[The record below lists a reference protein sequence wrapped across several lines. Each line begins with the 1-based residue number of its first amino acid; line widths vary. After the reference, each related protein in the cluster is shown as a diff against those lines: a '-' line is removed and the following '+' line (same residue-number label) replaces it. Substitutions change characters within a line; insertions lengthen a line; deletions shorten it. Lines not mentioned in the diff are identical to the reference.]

1 MDRLLVHDPR
11 SGEPVRSCRSTGL
24 FDRRSEIPQTTDEAR
39 GEHALGSRFRLPPT
53 RAARSARSRG
63 VFLEV
68 ARRWLG
74 AENKARRI
82 NVSRVTVAIAAVAAT
97 SVLIVSAPSLVVDT
111 AVAAHRGLALIGAA
125 TAPPSFMAP
134 SKKH

>member
-1 MDRLLVHDPR
+1 
-11 SGEPVRSCRSTGL
+11 
-24 FDRRSEIPQTTDEAR
+24 
-39 GEHALGSRFRLPPT
+39 
-53 RAARSARSRG
+53 
-63 VFLEV
+63 LEV